1 MKRSI
6 TMQQRVNKK
15 ITEKE
20 GLLTNIEK
28 APDLLMNFSPNYHQ
42 TLLELQHLSL
52 KIDNKPLF
60 QDLNLIIKNH
70 GIVALEGKNGSGK
83 STLLKFILNKSK
95 AEASG
100 KMILANGLKIS
111 YLPQTFSTY
120 TGTLK
125 EFSEKKHI
133 TYSDL
138 LNNLKKMGFLRADF
152 TLKIEDMSMGQQKRV
167 ALAKS
172 LVEDADFYLWDE
184 PANYLDVFNQD
195 QLIKLLKQTKP
206 AMILVEHDKYF
217 IEQVADKKIK
227 LTS

>member
-1 MKRSI
+1 
-6 TMQQRVNKK
+6 
-15 ITEKE
+15 
-20 GLLTNIEK
+20 
-28 APDLLMNFSPNYHQ
+28 
-42 TLLELQHLSL
+42 
-52 KIDNKPLF
+52 
-60 QDLNLIIKNH
+60 
-70 GIVALEGKNGSGK
+70 
-83 STLLKFILNKSK
+83 
-95 AEASG
+95 
-100 KMILANGLKIS
+100 MILANGLKIS

-195 QLIKLLKQTKP
+195 QLIKLLK
-206 AMILVEHDKYF
+206 L
-217 IEQVADKKIK
+217 
-227 LTS
+227 